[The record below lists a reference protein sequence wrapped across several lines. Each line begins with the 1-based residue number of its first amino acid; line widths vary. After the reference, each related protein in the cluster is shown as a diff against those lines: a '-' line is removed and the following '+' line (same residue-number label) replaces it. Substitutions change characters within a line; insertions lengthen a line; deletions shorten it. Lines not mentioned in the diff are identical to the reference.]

1 MKRIFFIFLVVVAII
16 SFLLVIAFYV
26 PLPLPPNLDFQ
37 VLYQADRGILHG
49 VPLYDRDG
57 QAQSLAN
64 EWGVS
69 AERVFVLSFPYP
81 PWYALA
87 TLPLALLPITVAAR
101 MWFLLNVCMLLI
113 SVWLLSDSWRPHKRL
128 WAFVV
133 APLFLPILGALYVGQ
148 YIFPTLLGVSLL
160 IYALRKQNIALVAL
174 GMALAT
180 FKPHIGF
187 LILLAVFIYLLL
199 RRDEF
204 GKRAVAATGFAGFV
218 LFAVGFAADSNW
230 LVAYLRSL
238 LAFRGASE
246 CDRLCVSFSL
256 ALTHLFGL
264 KFSAS
269 AWIAATLL
277 IALIGLFVWS
287 KRQPAPEELIASFVC
302 IALLVNP
309 YLLNYDFSFLLI
321 PMFILADTLDAK
333 KWIGLAFAFLL
344 PWLALGIFARA
355 GNFSLLVSAILLFG
369 LTLTSSRLTI
379 KK

>member
-1 MKRIFFIFLVVVAII
+1 MKRILFAFLLIVAIA
-16 SFLLVIAFYV
+16 SFLLVIAFYI

-57 QAQSLAN
+57 QARALAN

-81 PWYALA
+81 PWYALS

-113 SVWLLSDSWRPHKRL
+113 SVWLLSDSWNPYKRL

-133 APLFLPILGALYVGQ
+133 VPLFLPILGALYVGQ

-277 IALIGLFVWS
+277 IALIGLFIWS